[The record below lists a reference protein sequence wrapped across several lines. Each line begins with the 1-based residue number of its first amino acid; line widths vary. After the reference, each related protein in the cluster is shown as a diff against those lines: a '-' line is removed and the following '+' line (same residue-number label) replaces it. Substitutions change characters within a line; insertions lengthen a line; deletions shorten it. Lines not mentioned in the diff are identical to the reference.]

1 MVRASVLSCFSR
13 VGFFVT
19 LWTVALQAPLP
30 IRHRKTT
37 KYGHIDEKSKR
48 SSVPPPPII
57 IINA

>member
-30 IRHRKTT
+30 IHHRKTN
-37 KYGHIDEKSKR
+37 KYRTYG
-48 SSVPPPPII
+48 
-57 IINA
+57 

>member
-1 MVRASVLSCFSR
+1 MRASVLSYFSR

-30 IRHRKTT
+30 IIIERQINTEHM
-37 KYGHIDEKSKR
+37 DEKRKR
-48 SSVPPPPII
+48 SALPPPPII